1 MAGEITV
8 LLEAELGLRLEDP
21 GENVFTEAFKL
32 VALNKA
38 QKQAAQMLHT
48 GYLTELENSESALDV
63 SGGSYAITSLNATEH
78 ASYGN
83 GGVFKGA
90 EGVLRVSVD
99 PGTAGT
105 YYFATKVDIKDIKR
119 TENTYLAG
127 SDTNILW
134 YIFSSSVY
142 ILCTTYTATVAT
154 IYYLKKPY
162 DMTTSLDPLL
172 NRALH
177 PLICTL
183 AEAICWAMDGKLD
196 RRQAAYDIALAEIE
210 ILNARYKPAE
220 GVGKGREILKR

>member
-8 LLEAELGLRLEDP
+8 LLIDELGLKLEDA

-63 SGGSYAITSLNATEH
+63 SGGSYAITSLN
-78 ASYGN
+78 SSD
-83 GGVFKGA
+83 GVFKGA

-154 IYYLKKPY
+154 IYYLKKPTS
-162 DMTTSLDPLL
+162 MTTDVDPIL

>member
-38 QKQAAQMLHT
+38 QKQLAQMLHT
-48 GYLTELENSESALDV
+48 GYLTELESSTAALDV
-63 SGGSYAITSLNATEH
+63 SGGSYAITSLNT
-78 ASYGN
+78 SD
-83 GGVFKGA
+83 GVFKGA
-90 EGVLRVSVD
+90 EGVLKVSID
-99 PGTAGT
+99 PDGSGT
-105 YYFATKVDIKDIKR
+105 YYFATKVDIKNIKS

-127 SDTNILW
+127 SDTNPLW
-134 YIFSSSVY
+134 YIFASSVY
-142 ILCTTYTATVAT
+142 ILITATYTGALAT
-154 IYYLKKPY
+154 IYYLKKPTT
-162 DMTTSLDPLL
+162 MTTSVDPVL

-196 RRQAAYDIALAEIE
+196 RRQAAYDIALTEIE
-210 ILNARYKPAE
+210 ILNARYKPPE
-220 GVGKGREILKR
+220 GSGKGREILRR

>member
-63 SGGSYAITSLNATEH
+63 SGGSYAITSLN
-78 ASYGN
+78 SSD
-83 GGVFKGA
+83 GVFKGA

-154 IYYLKKPY
+154 IYYLKKPTS
-162 DMTTSLDPLL
+162 MTTAVDPIL